1 MDFQIKLF
9 NWQDAGN
16 HLIFLTRGSMDAAAF
31 RQLFAEIEKATL
43 GLQECKV
50 LVDLSDSTYQI
61 DPTEIEKL
69 AGATQVTRWPRTNRV
84 AIVSTLEIAGYHR
97 LYFLRTELAA
107 RGLAVEI
114 VRYSRVAIDW
124 LGVAG

>member
-43 GLQECKV
+43 GLQECKL

-61 DPTEIEKL
+61 APTEIEEL
-69 AGATQVTRWPRTNRV
+69 AAATQLTRWPRTNRV
-84 AIVSTLEIAGYHR
+84 AIVSTPKIADYRR
-97 LYFLRTELAA
+97 LYLLRTELAA
-107 RGLAVEI
+107 RGLAVKI
-114 VRYSRVAIDW
+114 FRYSRIAIDW
-124 LGVAG
+124 LAVPG